1 MPEERTLDYVNRPEG
16 EMDMLIGFFLMNSIC
31 VAFFLLFGLCVIFS
45 CLRQR
50 PRIFRTEQKPPRKR
64 ASVTPPAPKFKTLVS
79 KAIRTGAIDRAKLAS
94 VDVEAGSK
102 KDVRIDHDGDK
113 IQIHVMPPQNGR
125 GSQPAAVPPSPIEEA
140 VEEVYQK
147 DSVVRQ
153 NLLGPLSFDDLYY
166 T

>member
-1 MPEERTLDYVNRPEG
+1 MVVLFLYSLSLSFFSEKAER
-16 EMDMLIGFFLMNSIC
+16 FA
-31 VAFFLLFGLCVIFS
+31 AFFLLFGLCVIFS

-64 ASVTPPAPKFKTLVS
+64 ASVTPPAPKFKRKFDFPGKCSALPFEFGVI
-79 KAIRTGAIDRAKLAS
+79 AFN
-94 VDVEAGSK
+94 
-102 KDVRIDHDGDK
+102 RIQMMLS

>member
-64 ASVTPPAPKFKTLVS
+64 ASVTPPAPKFKSELG
-79 KAIRTGAIDRAKLAS
+79 IP
-94 VDVEAGSK
+94 
-102 KDVRIDHDGDK
+102 RIPREKFLCAFKMD
-113 IQIHVMPPQNGR
+113 
-125 GSQPAAVPPSPIEEA
+125 
-140 VEEVYQK
+140 
-147 DSVVRQ
+147 
-153 NLLGPLSFDDLYY
+153 
-166 T
+166 